1 MISAKTLQAHK
12 LVSLSSGQFHCD
24 LIRKLGLGSN
34 VISKPFLVVLPFRDE
49 NSRLRMKPSIHV
61 PTHEFLAS
69 TFASGEFRKYFSG
82 PEHLGKFFH
91 HVGQSNACL
100 AGHPLCSIPDYKHK
114 VVPLRLHG
122 TESRLPSIGVARLTF
137 CP

>member
-1 MISAKTLQAHK
+1 MTSAKTLQAHK

-34 VISKPFLVVLPFRDE
+34 VKAKPFLVVLPFRDE
-49 NSRLRMKPSIHV
+49 SSRLRMKPSIHV

-82 PEHLGKFFH
+82 PEHLGKFSTTS
-91 HVGQSNACL
+91 GSQSPALQPIHC
-100 AGHPLCSIPDYKHK
+100 
-114 VVPLRLHG
+114 VQ
-122 TESRLPSIGVARLTF
+122 SRNTKTRSSY
-137 CP
+137 

>member
-34 VISKPFLVVLPFRDE
+34 VKTKPFLVVLPFRD
-49 NSRLRMKPSIHV
+49 RLRMKPSIHV

-69 TFASGEFRKYFSG
+69 TFASGEFRKYFS
-82 PEHLGKFFH
+82 H